1 MLNPNLTKGDLAGVS
16 AVSRGDL
23 MNDLLALGIFGPRW
37 PRPLEDCQVHRG
49 HADGVRQLVG
59 GLKASLS
66 A

>member
-1 MLNPNLTKGDLAGVS
+1 
-16 AVSRGDL
+16 

-59 GLKASLS
+59 ELKAKKWGMHTLRSEMEPS
-66 A
+66 